1 MQFINYSAKK
11 LVVTNFCISIGLAL
25 IIPIFLDL
33 IEINYR
39 IIFISFLGNFLV
51 IILITVLIV
60 DFFLLVAKKLNYQLL
75 STLNMI
81 LTLILF
87 ILLMYSFLNNIFEI
101 VYVMNYSN
109 SVLPLIYKIVFIW
122 AGEHGSIMTWMLF
135 NSIIIYFYRINN
147 QNKDDLVF
155 IRSVLVSLIISIV
168 FLIILFS
175 LNPFEVDSPPAFIN
189 GNPNLDPSLDPILMS
204 PFMIWHPFFT
214 FIAYAIFLI
223 PFTITIAEIVTQD
236 SKLLNSYQQNFYDFS
251 LKIGWLVLTLSI
263 GLGAYW
269 AKIALNWGRYWG
281 WDPVET
287 VSLVPWFFITSFFHT
302 RIFKKK
308 NPTLIKLNVGLI
320 FASIV
325 FSTLIT
331 RGGGL
336 NSLHAFTSGVELV
349 IWVVVLGLL
358 LIILSL
364 YVIYVVLD
372 YLMEEY
378 RNKKLF
384 FDYLSYLFLYGLAFV
399 CIFGLLIPPFTHF
412 LSEFLPINIIFIG
425 TDYFIMT
432 TLVLAVGLASSLIFC
447 SLWEYH
453 DIKWIGILIII
464 GIFIQSIFSFIILLL
479 SSIWINPI
487 VIVFIISLI
496 ASLFKLG
503 KNPKFKKG
511 FKYFFRLNSKTIIHA
526 GISCILMGFLVTSY
540 FQDFVFITGFTL
552 LLIGIIPSILIAFFP
567 RREITKNN

>member
-1 MQFINYSAKK
+1 MQFENSSSIK
-11 LVVTNFCISIGLAL
+11 LVVINFGILIGLAL
-25 IIPIFLDL
+25 IIPTFLDL
-33 IEINYR
+33 IEINDR
-39 IIFISFLGNFLV
+39 ILIISFFGNLL
-51 IILITVLIV
+51 ILILICVMIFDIVL
-60 DFFLLVAKKLNYQLL
+60 LLIKKQNYYLL
-75 STLNMI
+75 SIINMS
-81 LTLILF
+81 LSLILF
-87 ILLMYSFLNNIFEI
+87 LLMMYSFINGIYEF

-109 SVLPLIYKIVFIW
+109 TTLPLIYKIVAIW
-122 AGEHGSIMTWMLF
+122 AGEQGSIMTWILF
-135 NSIIIYFYRINN
+135 NSIIINFYRMKN
-147 QNKDDLVF
+147 QNREDLVF
-155 IRSVLVSLIISIV
+155 IRSVILSLAISTV

-175 LNPFEVDSPPAFIN
+175 FNPYEAESSPLFPNGQGLNPLLI
-189 GNPNLDPSLDPILMS
+189 S

-223 PFTITIAEIVTQD
+223 PFTITIAEVLKHD

-308 NPTLIKLNVGLI
+308 NPILIKLNVGLI
-320 FASIV
+320 FTSIV

-336 NSLHAFTSGVELV
+336 NSLHAFTGGAELV

-358 LIILSL
+358 LIMVSL
-364 YVIYVVLD
+364 YVIYIVLD

-378 RNKKLF
+378 KNKKLF

-399 CIFGLLIPPFTHF
+399 CIFGLFIPPVTNF
-412 LSEFLPINIIFIG
+412 LSEYLPINTIFIG

-447 SLWEYH
+447 SLWEYY
-453 DIKWIGILIII
+453 DIKWIGIAIII
-464 GIFIQSIFSFIILLL
+464 GISVQSIFSFIILLT

-487 VIVFIISLI
+487 LIVFIISLI
-496 ASLFKLG
+496 ASLFKIG
-503 KNPKFKKG
+503 QNFKFKKG
-511 FKYFFRLNSKTIIHA
+511 FKFFFRLNSKTIIHA

-540 FQDFVFITGFTL
+540 FQDFIFITGFIL
-552 LLIGIIPSILIAFFP
+552 LLIGIVPSILIAFFP
-567 RREITKNN
+567 RKKITKSN